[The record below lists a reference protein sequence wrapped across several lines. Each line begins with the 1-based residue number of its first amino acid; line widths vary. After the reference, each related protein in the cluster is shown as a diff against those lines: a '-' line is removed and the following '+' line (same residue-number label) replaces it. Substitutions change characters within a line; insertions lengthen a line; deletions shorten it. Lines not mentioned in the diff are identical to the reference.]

1 MMRESIVLRGLLLAA
16 GWMAV
21 AVPVFGQDAAGAKP
35 LAFDAVSIKP
45 YKSEG
50 GGMMRTRIQTLG
62 DGYSASGVSVK
73 TLIQNAYNLKMEDQ
87 ISGVTGSMSDAQ
99 FDVAAKVDAEGVAE
113 LKKLSSDEE

>member
-1 MMRESIVLRGLLLAA
+1 MTRLSVCLSFGAAVTGLLAVVAPAIGQEAA
-16 GWMAV
+16 KA
-21 AVPVFGQDAAGAKP
+21 PV
-35 LAFDAVSIKP
+35 FDAVSIKP

-87 ISGVTGSMSDAQ
+87 ISGVTGSMSDAR
-99 FDVAAKVDAEGVAE
+99 FDVAAKVDAEGCCGV
-113 LKKLSSDEE
+113 EEALER